1 MVSITSPIQQIL
13 LVTERHL
20 SIRPRPPQLA
30 LYSSEFKDPIRWR
43 DQPTAVHRRSF
54 AISVASIT
62 GSGRC
67 PGVFDV
73 LHEGVGQGHI
83 ASFGGMSID
92 SI

>member
-43 DQPTAVHRRSF
+43 ERSTVYRRSF
-54 AISVASIT
+54 AISVASIA
-62 GSGRC
+62 GSRR
-67 PGVFDV
+67 
-73 LHEGVGQGHI
+73 
-83 ASFGGMSID
+83 
-92 SI
+92 